1 LREAGGAGGLKG
13 KLMHHLLNVV
23 TIFGLV
29 LFLVVLISVRRSH
42 IRVEY
47 SVTWLGA
54 AVTLIVLSRSDTVMN
69 WLTSALGV
77 SDPAIALIMI
87 VFCVFLVV
95 FYRFSVII
103 SDLKDA
109 NIALAQR
116 VAILE
121 FQIEALNEKQQTLER
136 Y

>member
-1 LREAGGAGGLKG
+1 
-13 KLMHHLLNVV
+13 MHHLLNLV
-23 TIFGLV
+23 TLFGVV

-54 AVTLIVLSRSDTVMN
+54 AVTLIVLSRWRTLMD

-121 FQIEALNEKQQTLER
+121 FQTEALNEKQQTLEQ

>member
-1 LREAGGAGGLKG
+1 
-13 KLMHHLLNVV
+13 MHHLLNVV
-23 TIFGLV
+23 TIFGIV
-29 LFLVVLISVRRSH
+29 LFLVVLISVRRAH

-54 AVTLIVLSRSDTVMN
+54 AVTLIVLSRSQTVMH
-69 WLTSALGV
+69 WLASVLGV

-103 SDLKDA
+103 SDLKDS

-121 FQIEALNEKQQTLER
+121 FQIEALNEKQQTPER
-136 Y
+136 Q

>member
-1 LREAGGAGGLKG
+1 
-13 KLMHHLLNVV
+13 MHHLLNLV
-23 TIFGLV
+23 TLFGIV
-29 LFLVVLISVRRSH
+29 LFLVVLISVRRAH

-47 SVTWLGA
+47 SVSWLGA
-54 AVTLIVLSRSDTVMN
+54 AVTLIVLSRSRGAMD
-69 WLTSALGV
+69 WIASALGV

-103 SDLKDA
+103 SNLKDA

-136 Y
+136 Q